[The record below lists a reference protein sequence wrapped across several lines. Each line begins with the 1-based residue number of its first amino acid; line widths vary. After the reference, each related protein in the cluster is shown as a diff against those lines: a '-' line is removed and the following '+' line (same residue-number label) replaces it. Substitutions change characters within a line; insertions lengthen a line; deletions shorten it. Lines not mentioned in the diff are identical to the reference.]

1 MLPQGLRIGLLSRVI
16 RELEK
21 RILDTPSSQPFIP
34 NPPDAPIAPG
44 APVAR
49 DAPLAPS
56 ATVESSVAK
65 LIIRSYTRCS
75 TPYSLPG
82 GGFLW
87 GKLFFG
93 LNFLQ

>member
-56 ATVESSVAK
+56 ATVESAVAK
-65 LIIRSYTRCS
+65 LIIRSNTRALY
-75 TPYSLPG
+75 PI
-82 GGFLW
+82 FLARRW
-87 GKLFFG
+87 FFVG
-93 LNFLQ
+93 